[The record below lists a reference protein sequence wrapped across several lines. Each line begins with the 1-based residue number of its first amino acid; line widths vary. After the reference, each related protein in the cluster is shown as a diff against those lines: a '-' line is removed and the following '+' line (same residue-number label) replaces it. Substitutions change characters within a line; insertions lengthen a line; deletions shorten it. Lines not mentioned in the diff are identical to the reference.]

1 MTTVRWFLYGLV
13 MVFTMGK
20 VQFWILPNLEND
32 KCGFFASFVPLYSI
46 ERHIKSVKKSS
57 KKKKVSD
64 DSSEPKESGSE
75 KGKEKEKES
84 DPSASDHEDEGDSE
98 EQEINTEASS

>member
-1 MTTVRWFLYGLV
+1 MATVRWFLYGLV

-46 ERHIKSVKKSS
+46 ERHIKSGKKGS
-57 KKKKVSD
+57 KKKKVSE
-64 DSSEPKESGSE
+64 DSSESKESGS
-75 KGKEKEKES
+75 KKTKEKES
-84 DPSASDHEDEGDSE
+84 EPSASDHEDEGDSE

>member
-32 KCGFFASFVPLYSI
+32 KCGFFASFLPLYSV
-46 ERHIKSVKKSS
+46 ERHVKKSS

-64 DSSEPKESGSE
+64 DSSETKELRSE
-75 KGKEKEKES
+75 KAKEKEKES